1 MGGGMTKHHDH
12 QEDDEDEEEEHEHD
26 LQLSDQFPER
36 RIFGQTPPILHT
48 YPYK

>member
-1 MGGGMTKHHDH
+1 MGGGLSKHHDH

-36 RIFGQTPPILHT
+36 RIFG
-48 YPYK
+48 

>member
-12 QEDDEDEEEEHEHD
+12 EDDEDEEEEHEHE

-36 RIFGQTPPILHT
+36 RIFGETSS
-48 YPYK
+48 